1 MIRLSEK
8 RWKRK
13 TRAAVIVAVSERKP
27 PARAF
32 LRNWRQIPGLSP
44 SKKKRGIRSW
54 YGKPQN
60 KARSCAALPPEIT
73 KPDISALWAEKQSQI
88 KAGELIEEFIKEND
102 EYVQG
107 LIDELDRNG
116 ISISSNA
123 TPCPV
128 CNNGFLRK
136 RKGQNGFFWGCSCY
150 PECKTTFPDKD
161 GKPDME
167 AKSRSEGS
175 MSRLEA
181 PALHV
186 VKKLL
191 SGLKAFSVPGAS
203 LKSGLKCQEKTD
215 TKSG

>member
-1 MIRLSEK
+1 
-8 RWKRK
+8 
-13 TRAAVIVAVSERKP
+13 
-27 PARAF
+27 
-32 LRNWRQIPGLSP
+32 
-44 SKKKRGIRSW
+44 
-54 YGKPQN
+54 
-60 KARSCAALPPEIT
+60 
-73 KPDISALWAEKQSQI
+73 SALWAEKQSQI
-88 KAGELIEEFIKEND
+88 KAGELTVEEFIKEND

-175 MSRLEA
+175 
-181 PALHV
+181 
-186 VKKLL
+186 
-191 SGLKAFSVPGAS
+191 
-203 LKSGLKCQEKTD
+203 
-215 TKSG
+215 